1 MATTKVGL
9 TPAQKRKATRER
21 KQAEA
26 SARYAHCERMFESMT
41 DEERE
46 DMVDKLEAIKEFIVG
61 VLMVI
66 PRPSEAER
74 EWQMVTIEFD
84 PEMLKLPFSARRAKV
99 ATDVLSVPPVPAEH
113 HTRS

>member
-1 MATTKVGL
+1 MQSHPQEPIYSKPEPSPMA
-9 TPAQKRKATRER
+9 
-21 KQAEA
+21 
-26 SARYAHCERMFESMT
+26 
-41 DEERE
+41 
-46 DMVDKLEAIKEFIVG
+46 IVG

>member
-46 DMVDKLEAIKEFIVG
+46 DMVDKLEAIKEFI
-61 VLMVI
+61 
-66 PRPSEAER
+66 EAAED
-74 EWQMVTIEFD
+74 EILGDLHDEIV
-84 PEMLKLPFSARRAKV
+84 ARKALDLIKWGR
-99 ATDVLSVPPVPAEH
+99 H
-113 HTRS
+113 N

>member
-46 DMVDKLEAIKEFIVG
+46 DMVDKLEAIKDEFTSRIEAAEDEILGDLHDEIV
-61 VLMVI
+61 
-66 PRPSEAER
+66 
-74 EWQMVTIEFD
+74 
-84 PEMLKLPFSARRAKV
+84 ARKALDLIKWGR
-99 ATDVLSVPPVPAEH
+99 H
-113 HTRS
+113 N